1 MKEWS
6 PEWRSKPSNAGVRR
20 KTKLVVKQ
28 TRPDIA
34 FDTCQISVNMH
45 KATIKELYTANKT
58 INKVRSEKLVLKFTD
73 IGDVKK
79 TKIVAYS
86 DVSFANLPE
95 EKSQGSY
102 IVFLVEENGNAVPLS
117 WRSRK
122 VTWVVKS
129 TLSAETL
136 ALDESAI
143 QSFYLKQVLAKI
155 IDLYAGE
162 LPIIIYTDNHSLVES
177 AYSTITVDDK
187 CLLLDISSLT
197 L

>member
-1 MKEWS
+1 M
-6 PEWRSKPSNAGVRR
+6 SNQI
-20 KTKLVVKQ
+20 L
-28 TRPDIA
+28 PDIA
-34 FDTCQISVNMH
+34 FDTRQISVNMH

-117 WRSRK
+117 WRTRK
-122 VTWVVKS
+122 VKWVVKG